1 MKKSGDKLGNRPVI
15 IEGHIN
21 PPGQYKAVD
30 PDPIPPHIYDP
41 IGVITV
47 QGWVAACKRYAFEL
61 SNVDYVKH
69 ISPKVGDVVLEISKL
84 FRHAVSAVT
93 GDMITV
99 GTIVKITPDTIE
111 NSENPDV
118 GTKIILP
125 NGEYE
130 IWHNAMFLVLPDELL
145 YIYLHHV
152 FAK

>member
-1 MKKSGDKLGNRPVI
+1 MKKQKAHLDQTLFAAMKATEPAPV
-15 IEGHIN
+15 
-21 PPGQYKAVD
+21 PPF
-30 PDPIPPHIYDP
+30 IHDP

-47 QGWVAACKRYAFEL
+47 QGWVLACKRYAFEL
-61 SNVDYVKH
+61 STVDYVKH
-69 ISPKVGDVVLEISKL
+69 TNPKVGDVVLEVSKL
-84 FRHAVSAVT
+84 FRYSVSAVT
-93 GDMITV
+93 GEGITV

-118 GTKIILP
+118 GTKIVLP

-130 IWHNAMFLVLPDELL
+130 IWHNAIFMVLPDELL